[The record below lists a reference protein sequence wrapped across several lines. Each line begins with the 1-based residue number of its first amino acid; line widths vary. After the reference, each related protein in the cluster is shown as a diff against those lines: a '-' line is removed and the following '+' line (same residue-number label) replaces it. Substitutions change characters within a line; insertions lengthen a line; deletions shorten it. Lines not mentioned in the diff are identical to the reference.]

1 MRGEFCKLFDYKVSL
16 FLQELLSV
24 LFAPLV
30 LCISL
35 PKCTDQIIDFF
46 REFTIHVDGLG
57 YVCSFS
63 QFDFEKHGNPKYGV
77 EGAAVEDDYYL
88 SKEGKMEKS
97 FLNFKANNPHWEPR
111 DTLGSMYLGR
121 LEAFNQEHHKG
132 KRTLKLNEYG
142 IPEDEDDDDDDSFE
156 QQETWRDAS
165 DSEDD
170 KPKQEGMIGLLNQ
183 FYDLNNNNRPL

>member
-24 LFAPLV
+24 VFAPLV
-30 LCISL
+30 LCVSL
-35 PKCTDQIIDFF
+35 PKCSDQIIDFF

-63 QFDFEKHGNPKYGV
+63 QFNFEKHGNPKYGV
-77 EGAAVEDDYYL
+77 EGASVNDDYYL

-97 FLNFKANNPHWEPR
+97 FINFKANNPHWEPR

-121 LEAFNQEHHKG
+121 LEAFNQDKG
-132 KRTLKLNEYG
+132 KQPRRTMKLNEYG
-142 IPEDEDDDDDDSFE
+142 IPDDDSFE
-156 QQETWRDAS
+156 QETWRGDNPS
-165 DSEDD
+165 DSEED
-170 KPKQEGMIGLLNQ
+170 KPEGMVGLLNQ
-183 FYDLNNNNRPL
+183 FYDLNNRTAS